1 MAYHDYLADRIRRQL
16 KEKRT
21 AFSELKMMSGIGR
34 SLYLDALEKPECLP
48 IEFTGRPI
56 KGCVFCNTRWL

>member
-21 AFSELKMMSGIGR
+21 AFSELKIMSGIGR
-34 SLYLDALEKPECLP
+34 SLYLDDLEKPECLP
-48 IEFTGRPI
+48 IDFTGRP
-56 KGCVFCNTRWL
+56 